1 MREVKPTMDPRRFR
15 YSTIY
20 FKKARAVT
28 GLKATGLTKFATENM
43 FGRCVYEF
51 VRGIARLSLCGR
63 GGEDFIAVSFCCL
76 SPLSL
81 LLCCCALQYAG
92 YK

>member
-1 MREVKPTMDPRRFR
+1 MTRCSVAPFLSRAGHLMREVKPTMDPRLFP

-51 VRGIARLSLCGR
+51 VRGIAR
-63 GGEDFIAVSFCCL
+63 
-76 SPLSL
+76 
-81 LLCCCALQYAG
+81 
-92 YK
+92 